1 MVSNI
6 VNLRPITI
14 PSVKATINAL
24 SPTFGT
30 QKQWDRYMMKFK
42 KQALELYKKIC
53 YIPKETI
60 LFEHATFNMI
70 MNVYFALFA
79 KSYQMKLGN
88 FDFLS
93 EEEKLNISGLLL
105 EDKEQ
110 REKAIEAAFDIGL
123 SKFLDRSQ
131 CDLYMI
137 RYVMSEDQICYL
149 MDAIPSLMSENL
161 SVYNT
166 IVSSVLEGV
175 CRSFVAYKG
184 LSREI
189 IEDNFV
195 IMGFPENEQ
204 ELWYIIKTFKS
215 RVLSYVTLYLCTSAV
230 YGDACYDKAK
240 NVILEEEKEKL
251 VKDNNDLRLE
261 LDRTKNQLEQQQYRA
276 TGYENKQAT
285 DNKSDAYQKRIKE
298 LETSLS
304 NTAQQLRKHQ
314 KLYDAL
320 HKKYTQLLSQTMQEP
335 ETNADDSI
343 EDELQIDYN
352 KRYLFV
358 SHSKPSFE
366 KNIIKRFPNAMF
378 LHSKKEPLPNEV
390 DAVIAITIHTDHAL
404 YYYAKQYKSKG
415 IPFIHCATKNIDII
429 EDEII
434 RVIGEVPE
442 HD

>member
-1 MVSNI
+1 M
-6 VNLRPITI
+6 
-14 PSVKATINAL
+14 
-24 SPTFGT
+24 
-30 QKQWDRYMMKFK
+30 
-42 KQALELYKKIC
+42 
-53 YIPKETI
+53 
-60 LFEHATFNMI
+60 
-70 MNVYFALFA
+70 
-79 KSYQMKLGN
+79 
-88 FDFLS
+88 
-93 EEEKLNISGLLL
+93 
-105 EDKEQ
+105 
-110 REKAIEAAFDIGL
+110 
-123 SKFLDRSQ
+123 
-131 CDLYMI
+131 
-137 RYVMSEDQICYL
+137 
-149 MDAIPSLMSENL
+149 
-161 SVYNT
+161 
-166 IVSSVLEGV
+166 
-175 CRSFVAYKG
+175 
-184 LSREI
+184 
-189 IEDNFV
+189 
-195 IMGFPENEQ
+195 
-204 ELWYIIKTFKS
+204 
-215 RVLSYVTLYLCTSAV
+215 
-230 YGDACYDKAK
+230 
-240 NVILEEEKEKL
+240 
-251 VKDNNDLRLE
+251 
-261 LDRTKNQLEQQQYRA
+261 EQQQYRA

-434 RVIGEVPE
+434 RKYRYN
-442 HD
+442 